1 MFNKIAGKIKSA
13 LFKAQNI
20 QADSAMAKA
29 QSKLI
34 DGFVDQADVVA
45 DIAIVAANNVVKNA
59 KKEAT
64 KAVSEA
70 KKKTAPKASTAKT
83 STAKAKPKKTTKY

>member
-1 MFNKIAGKIKSA
+1 MLKKIAGKIKSA

-45 DIAIVAANNVVKNA
+45 DIAMVAANNVVKNYMFID
-59 KKEAT
+59 KI
-64 KAVSEA
+64 S
-70 KKKTAPKASTAKT
+70 
-83 STAKAKPKKTTKY
+83 